1 MRFFY
6 IIDFWFLAQ
15 FLFTFFRTVN
25 CAANGQSEKQ
35 CIRFSRKFLFCF
47 PSIHNSSYYINQ
59 VNEGT
64 RHKENTERLEW
75 LQIHVDSA
83 KNPAL
88 TLDEKLTFNSVTN
101 LMGPRKFLHH
111 GLLKKAKSNK
121 EIVAFL
127 CNDFLLLTYPANKT
141 VGPQFSFEK
150 HFDVKLKLYKK
161 PILLDQISVLEQGPD
176 TKRKSISGSGEGR

>member
-1 MRFFY
+1 MYFLIDYSTYFF
-6 IIDFWFLAQ
+6 
-15 FLFTFFRTVN
+15 N
-25 CAANGQSEKQ
+25 K
-35 CIRFSRKFLFCF
+35 
-47 PSIHNSSYYINQ
+47 

-176 TKRKSISGSGEGR
+176 TKRKSISGSGEG

>member
-1 MRFFY
+1 
-6 IIDFWFLAQ
+6 
-15 FLFTFFRTVN
+15 
-25 CAANGQSEKQ
+25 
-35 CIRFSRKFLFCF
+35 
-47 PSIHNSSYYINQ
+47 
-59 VNEGT
+59 
-64 RHKENTERLEW
+64 
-75 LQIHVDSA
+75 
-83 KNPAL
+83 
-88 TLDEKLTFNSVTN
+88 
-101 LMGPRKFLHH
+101 MGPRKFLHH

-176 TKRKSISGSGEGR
+176 TKRKSISGSGEGWLVFSIFFREINFMALFFYKKHILIFFREIIR